1 MKKINEKKALLI
13 LLIFCSALLRLVNL
27 GYSDY
32 QGDETQAL
40 YNPKGQSFS
49 QFIFS
54 QRRAPIQFVITMFI
68 RGVSN
73 GYHNEFITRLPFAL
87 FSIAS
92 SYVFYIF
99 VKKLINEKVAFYSLI
114 FFITNGF
121 FVSFGRIVQYQ
132 SLVIFLMLLV
142 LYQLLLLSETNEIKH
157 LYFAGILWGFS
168 FLVHSDSVYFFPMAL
183 LILIEWIRKF
193 NMSFKTTIKR
203 LLPPLI
209 LGIGILAVFYLP
221 YLLNL
226 PSDTLNYWKGR
237 VEGTHQP
244 NVVSNSRYLFEVY
257 QPIYVSHLYV
267 FSSLMGIVLLLK
279 SGKTISREKKMGL
292 ILWFLFSYLFMEYVV
307 EVPGTHIYNYI
318 LPAFIFMGLF
328 FSILDEFV
336 ASRFKKIYPVFLS
349 AVVIMFLFLFLQSYA
364 IFVDHEREYPWQ
376 TERFLAWDL
385 PSLNPVFKLSLFG
398 FPYYRNWEDISD
410 FIVKDGRSVFYATN
424 EKQSIP
430 RYYLPDN
437 YDNNG
442 YLAGYYIRIKD
453 PQSGTNP
460 VLNERCSRWIEK
472 NDPIKIFYSE
482 DKVLAEI
489 YFVPED
495 WK

>member
-1 MKKINEKKALLI
+1 MKKIDKKNSLLI
-13 LLIFCSALLRLVNL
+13 LLVICSAILRLINL

-40 YNPKGQSFS
+40 YNPKGQSFT

-68 RGVSN
+68 RGISDN
-73 GYHNEFITRLPFAL
+73 YHNEFITRLPFAL

-99 VKKLINEKVAFYSLI
+99 VKKLVNEKVAFYSLI

-121 FVSFGRIVQYQ
+121 FVSFGRMVQYQ
-132 SLVIFLMLLV
+132 SLVILLMLLV
-142 LYQLLLLSETNEIKH
+142 LYQLLLLSETSNIKH

-183 LILIEWIRKF
+183 LLLIEWLRKN
-193 NMSFKTTIKR
+193 NMSFKTAVKK

-209 LGIGILAVFYLP
+209 LGIGVLAVFYVP

-244 NVVSNSRYLFEVY
+244 NVVSNSKYLFEVY
-257 QPIYVSHLYV
+257 QPIYVSHLYI
-267 FSSLMGIVLLLK
+267 FSSLVGIVLLLK
-279 SGKTISREKKMGL
+279 SGKEISKERRIGL
-292 ILWFLFSYLFMEYVV
+292 ILWFLFSYLFMEYAI

-318 LPAFIFMGLF
+318 IPAFIFMGIF
-328 FSILDEFV
+328 FSVLDEFV
-336 ASRFKKIYPVFLS
+336 IHRLKKIYPVFLS
-349 AVVIMFLFLFLQSYA
+349 VVVVMFLFLFLQSYA

-376 TERFLAWDL
+376 TEKFLAWDF

-398 FPYYRNWEDISD
+398 FPYYRDWEGISD
-410 FIVKDGRSVFYATN
+410 FIVKDGKSTFYATN

-430 RYYLPDN
+430 RYYLPDGYVN
-437 YDNNG
+437 DN
-442 YLAGYYIRIKD
+442 YLAGYYIRVRD

-460 VLNERCSRWIEK
+460 VLNERCAKWIEK
-472 NDPIKIFYSE
+472 NDPIKVFYSG

-489 YFVPED
+489 YFIPED